1 MRDSSVL
8 ESIRGL
14 LTGAGVEFRE
24 IHHEPTRTSQQAAD
38 ARGEPIEIGGKAIV
52 AKVDDTFRLF
62 VISASRQLRSRAICK
77 HFHARRFR
85 FATPEELA
93 ELTGLVPGCV
103 PPFGPPILQLEL
115 YVDSSILDNDRI
127 AFNAGSLTD
136 SIIVDRRRY
145 IEIAKPSGVFSFSK

>member
-1 MRDSSVL
+1 MSDPSVL
-8 ESIRGL
+8 ESIREL
-14 LTGAGVEFRE
+14 LKQAGVEFRE

-62 VISASRQLRSRAICK
+62 VISAARRLRSRAICK
-77 HFHARRFR
+77 YFHAQRFR
-85 FATPEELA
+85 FATPEELR

-103 PPFGPPILQLEL
+103 PPFGPPILQIPL
-115 YVDSSILDNDRI
+115 YVDSSILGNERI

-136 SIIVDRRRY
+136 SIIVDRQRY
-145 IEIAKPSGVFSFSK
+145 IDIAKPSGVFSFSK